1 MMEVIDI
8 WRLLPHRYPFLLVD
22 RVLELEEDKRIV
34 AIKNVTIN
42 EPHFLGHFPIKPV
55 MPGVLIIESMAQ
67 TSAVLFARTLGK
79 AMEGKVVYFM
89 TIDNCRFRRP
99 VEPGDQLR
107 VHVEKLRGRGD
118 MIWKMHGKGYVDD
131 KVVAEADFAA
141 MIQEKL

>member
-1 MMEVIDI
+1 M
-8 WRLLPHRYPFLLVD
+8 
-22 RVLELEEDKRIV
+22 
-34 AIKNVTIN
+34 
-42 EPHFLGHFPIKPV
+42 
-55 MPGVLIIESMAQ
+55 
-67 TSAVLFARTLGK
+67 LFARTLGK
-79 AMEGKVVYFM
+79 GMEGKVVYFM